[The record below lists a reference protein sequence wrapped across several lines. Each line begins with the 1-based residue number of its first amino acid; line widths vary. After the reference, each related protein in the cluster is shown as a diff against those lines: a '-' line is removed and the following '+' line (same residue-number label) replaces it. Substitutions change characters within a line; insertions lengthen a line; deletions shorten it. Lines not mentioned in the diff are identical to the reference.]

1 MPARQIGV
9 RRVSVISRKPFERV
23 VAVLEAAV
31 GHPDVAAFSRDL
43 AASKSYAEMEQ
54 VSRAA
59 LGSSGFMEFARFD
72 LGAVLAKAQGPDAPK
87 SLRLV
92 VGNPLI
98 MQAMVRHVPDA
109 GSYAPVTVLIDERAD
124 GVHLSY
130 DEMASLIESYGNAE
144 ALRVAR
150 DLDAKVR
157 ALLTEAA
164 ES

>member
-1 MPARQIGV
+1 M
-9 RRVSVISRKPFERV
+9 VSAKPFERV
-23 VAVLEAAV
+23 VAALEGAV
-31 GHPDVAAFSRDL
+31 GHPDVAAFARDL
-43 AASKSYAEMEQ
+43 AASKNYAEVEQ
-54 VSRAA
+54 VTRAA
-59 LGSSGFMEFARFD
+59 LGRSGFMEFARFD
-72 LGAVLAKAQGPDAPK
+72 LGVVLAKARGPDAPK

-109 GSYAPVTVLIDERAD
+109 GSYAPVTLLIDERAD

-144 ALRVAR
+144 ALHVAQ

-157 ALLTEAA
+157 ALLAEAA
-164 ES
+164 EP

>member
-1 MPARQIGV
+1 MPTRQIGV
-9 RRVSVISRKPFERV
+9 RRLSVVSTKPFERV
-23 VAVLEAAV
+23 VAALEGAV
-31 GHPDVAAFSRDL
+31 GHPDVAAFARDL
-43 AASKSYAEMEQ
+43 AASKNYAEVEQ
-54 VSRAA
+54 VTRAA
-59 LGSSGFMEFARFD
+59 LGRSGFMEFARFD
-72 LGAVLAKAQGPDAPK
+72 LGVVLAKARGPDAPK

-109 GSYAPVTVLIDERAD
+109 GSYAPVTLLIDERAD

-144 ALRVAR
+144 ALHVAQ

-157 ALLTEAA
+157 ALLAEAA
-164 ES
+164 EP

>member
-1 MPARQIGV
+1 LPTRQIGV
-9 RRVSVISRKPFERV
+9 RRLSVVSSKPFERV
-23 VAVLEAAV
+23 VSALEAAV
-31 GHPDVAAFSRDL
+31 GHPDIAAFARDL
-43 AASKSYAEMEQ
+43 AAAKSYAEMEQ
-54 VSRAA
+54 VTRVA
-59 LGSSGFMEFARFD
+59 LGRSGLMEFARFD
-72 LGAVLAKAQGPDAPK
+72 LGVVLAKAKGPDAPK

-109 GSYAPVTVLIDERAD
+109 GSYAPVTLLIDERAD

-144 ALRVAR
+144 ALHVAR
-150 DLDAKVR
+150 DLDAKVS
-157 ALLTEAA
+157 ALLAEAA